1 MLRCMQL
8 TGGRHRVS
16 QRRYPEDKAK
26 CVAYA
31 TYTVVSSYTV
41 TTGPFHKSYKSGSSR
56 LQPSEPAA
64 AVHVVTN
71 LTASTRS
78 DVLASESDLV
88 HSEDRICFD
97 TCRWLCWE
105 VEVGPGWQLNT
116 LLTTGYAN
124 HTIYIQYI
132 PMFIFP
138 KYAMFCQ

>member
-1 MLRCMQL
+1 MQL

-56 LQPSEPAA
+56 LQPSEAAA
-64 AVHVVTN
+64 AVHVVQTF
-71 LTASTRS
+71 TASTRS
-78 DVLASESDLV
+78 DVLASEPDLV
-88 HSEDRICFD
+88 HSEDRICF
-97 TCRWLCWE
+97 
-105 VEVGPGWQLNT
+105 GT
-116 LLTTGYAN
+116 LSLALLGGRSRARMATKYTTYSWVCKPHYI
-124 HTIYIQYI
+124 HTIY
-132 PMFIFP
+132 PNVHLS